1 MSKAVHLGKK
11 VISRSF
17 LCLLSHSPKSI
28 SSRFSFDVISPPSS
42 VYPRVLIGLA
52 LAQLTLA
59 GYVYVR
65 SGITQATCMLPLP
78 VIIYW
83 YGYRSFKR

>member
-1 MSKAVHLGKK
+1 
-11 VISRSF
+11 R
-17 LCLLSHSPKSI
+17 
-28 SSRFSFDVISPPSS
+28 S

-65 SGITQATCMLPLP
+65 AGFTQASLILPLP
-78 VIIYW
+78 VFIYW

>member
-1 MSKAVHLGKK
+1 MCRCHPFFP
-11 VISRSF
+11 RRN
-17 LCLLSHSPKSI
+17 LSP
-28 SSRFSFDVISPPSS
+28 S

-65 SGITQATCMLPLP
+65 AGFTQASLILPLP
-78 VIIYW
+78 VFIYW